1 MRQSEIHHLGPT
13 GACECSNNDGAVPTV
28 LCVDDNAA
36 FLAAFAAVLELAG
49 FAVTTACDP
58 AEGLALVKRRAFDL
72 AILDYHMPGMTGVQ
86 LARKIRRSR
95 PGMPMLLLSA
105 NECVP
110 AAELRVF
117 DRYVAKG
124 EDVQAVLLAI
134 LSSVD
139 GRGHKAA

>member
-1 MRQSEIHHLGPT
+1 
-13 GACECSNNDGAVPTV
+13 
-28 LCVDDNAA
+28 VDDNAA